1 LRALAKFARSSAS
14 GSSALA
20 AGLPFLNAESQK
32 KGVVGLRFQ
41 GCDECGRLW
50 DAYANATFKRV
61 RAESALN
68 MAMALYADEK
78 RMQSLKRELED
89 AAQAV
94 EQNHEQIAQHEAI
107 AHGGQS
113 LKKSATNGC

>member
-1 LRALAKFARSSAS
+1 
-14 GSSALA
+14 LA
-20 AGLPFLNAESQK
+20 ARLPFPTAEYKK

-41 GCDECGRLW
+41 GCVECKRLW
-50 DAYANATFKRV
+50 EAYANATFKRV

-68 MAMALYADEK
+68 MATALYADEK

-89 AAQAV
+89 ASQAV
-94 EQNHEQIAQHEAI
+94 EQSHEQIAQHEAI

-113 LKKSATNGC
+113 AKTSATNG